1 MTFHRVIS
9 LHIHVLPAYGRPGM
23 TEVLSAPYHG
33 ASHFSSSPLQSSSH
47 TDLASLKSSPI
58 PFSDRSD
65 PKPTYTH
72 EEFET
77 YSTISA
83 SSSAPSSPEL
93 EHATFSRDHS
103 YTATSASSLSLDR
116 KGFLEED
123 DDIPFPSF
131 EPVGL
136 YETDESTPQALS
148 SVDEESPAQP
158 INSPRESLGELSSND
173 DQALEPEPTRHV
185 DYLAHEWREEDIWSS
200 WRYIVA
206 RRKTITNS
214 VRLENASWRTW
225 TKAKNNLK
233 TVSPEKLNWL
243 KDCDVTWL
251 YGPLQTTTKKPFN
264 TNTSPPPSRLSHS
277 SSFINKKPILKK
289 KAASVAMLEK
299 SISSHSLLKQAG
311 ALLRAQQS
319 SPAHGRSGFKRAPPT
334 FSLGGSTASSVVNT
348 PAEYVSNLRTSFT
361 VCDLPSSSESRHIHF
376 NNEVEQVIAIESDDD
391 DEKHEEIH
399 SVFSDEEE
407 DEDDDGGLMMRPS
420 PSLSKSSNRSTPR
433 GSFSEG
439 SKTIAPLPS
448 TTLRGDTPEPDRT
461 QLLRPNSGLWST
473 GKVLSPSPS
482 QETLRP
488 SRPSHNFLIDDEDE
502 ADMQWPPSGSSG
514 MASPYAAED
523 EPGPGMRRTES
534 GMFMPYDEN
543 EEDAIV
549 NRTLFGQALNAV
561 YTVKDIA
568 HVVWNVGWGK

>member
-1 MTFHRVIS
+1 
-9 LHIHVLPAYGRPGM
+9 M
-23 TEVLSAPYHG
+23 TEVLSAPYRG

-47 TDLASLKSSPI
+47 TDLASLKSSSI
-58 PFSDRSD
+58 PFSERTNV
-65 PKPTYTH
+65 KPTYTH
-72 EEFET
+72 EEFESL
-77 YSTISA
+77 STTST

-93 EHATFSRDHS
+93 EHATFSRHS
-103 YTATSASSLSLDR
+103 YTATSASSLSLDT

-123 DDIPFPSF
+123 EDIPFPSF
-131 EPVGL
+131 EPAGL
-136 YETDESTPQALS
+136 YETEDSIPPPLS
-148 SVDEESPAQP
+148 IIDEEPPAQP
-158 INSPRESLGELSSND
+158 VDVPRRSADDFPIVND

-185 DYLAHEWREEDIWSS
+185 DYLAHEWKEEDIWSS

-225 TKAKNNLK
+225 TKAKNKLR

-264 TNTSPPPSRLSHS
+264 TNSSPPPSRLSHS

-319 SPAHGRSGFKRAPPT
+319 SPAHGRSSFKRAPPS

-348 PAEYVSNLRTSFT
+348 PAEYISNLRTSFT
-361 VCDLPSSSESRHIHF
+361 VSDLPSSSECRHIHF

-391 DEKHEEIH
+391 DEKQEEIQ

-407 DEDDDGGLMMRPS
+407 DEDDDGGLMMRPA
-420 PSLSKSSNRSTPR
+420 LSQPKSSNRSTPR

-448 TTLRGDTPEPDRT
+448 TTLKYRGDTPEPDKA
-461 QLLRPNSGLWST
+461 QQLRPNSSLWNS
-473 GKVLSPSPS
+473 GKILSPSPS

-488 SRPSHNFLIDDEDE
+488 TRPSQNFLIDDEDE

-514 MASPYAAED
+514 VVSPYAAED

-543 EEDAIV
+543 EEGAIV
-549 NRTLFGQALNAV
+549 NRTLFGQALSAV

>member
-1 MTFHRVIS
+1 
-9 LHIHVLPAYGRPGM
+9 M

-47 TDLASLKSSPI
+47 TDLASLRSSPI
-58 PFSDRSD
+58 SYSERSN
-65 PKPTYTH
+65 PKLSYTH
-72 EEFET
+72 EEFERLSGT
-77 YSTISA
+77 ST
-83 SSSAPSSPEL
+83 SSSSSSSPEL

-103 YTATSASSLSLDR
+103 YTATSASSLSLET
-116 KGFLEED
+116 KGYPEED
-123 DDIPFPSF
+123 DEDIPFPSF
-131 EPVGL
+131 EPSSL
-136 YETDESTPQALS
+136 FDRKEPMSRPLSIIDEDPI
-148 SVDEESPAQP
+148 AQP
-158 INSPRESLGELSSND
+158 VIITKSDPRELPSTVND
-173 DQALEPEPTRHV
+173 DQALAPEPTRHV
-185 DYLAHEWREEDIWSS
+185 DYLAHDWKEEDIWSS

-206 RRKTITNS
+206 KRKAIPNS
-214 VRLENASWRTW
+214 IRLENASWRTW

-251 YGPLQTTTKKPFN
+251 YGPLQTDTKRPFN
-264 TNTSPPPSRLSHS
+264 AAISPPPSRLSHS

-299 SISSHSLLKQAG
+299 SLSSHSLLKQAG

-319 SPAHGRSGFKRAPPT
+319 SPAHGRSSFKRGPPS
-334 FSLGGSTASSVVNT
+334 FSLGGSTASSVVST
-348 PAEYVSNLRTSFT
+348 PAEYVSKLRTSHT
-361 VCDLPSSSESRHIHF
+361 ISDLTSSSSECRHIHF

-391 DEKHEEIH
+391 DDKQEEIH

-407 DEDDDGGLMMRPS
+407 DEDDDGGLMMRPA
-420 PSLSKSSNRSTPR
+420 PLQPKTSNRSTPR

-448 TTLRGDTPEPDRT
+448 TTLKYRPDTPEPDKA
-461 QLLRPNSGLWST
+461 QQFRPNSSLWNT
-473 GKVLSPSPS
+473 GKILSPSPS

-488 SRPSHNFLIDDEDE
+488 SRPSHNFLIDDEDD
-502 ADMQWPPSGSSG
+502 ADMQWQPSTSSS
-514 MASPYAAED
+514 MTSPYDAEY

-543 EEDAIV
+543 EEETLV

>member
-1 MTFHRVIS
+1 
-9 LHIHVLPAYGRPGM
+9 M
-23 TEVLSAPYHG
+23 TEVLSAPYRG
-33 ASHFSSSPLQSSSH
+33 ASHFPSSPLQSSSH
-47 TDLASLKSSPI
+47 TDLASLKSSSI
-58 PFSDRSD
+58 PFSDRTNT
-65 PKPTYTH
+65 KPTYTH

-77 YSTISA
+77 LSTTST

-93 EHATFSRDHS
+93 EHATFSRHS
-103 YTATSASSLSLDR
+103 YTATSASSLSLDT
-116 KGFLEED
+116 KGFLEDD

-131 EPVGL
+131 EPAGP
-136 YETDESTPQALS
+136 YETEEPAPQPLS
-148 SVDEESPAQP
+148 IIDEESPAQ
-158 INSPRESLGELSSND
+158 SVDVPRKNAEDFSIVND

-225 TKAKNNLK
+225 TKAKNNLR

-264 TNTSPPPSRLSHS
+264 TNSSPPPSRLSHS

-319 SPAHGRSGFKRAPPT
+319 SPAHGRSSFKRAPPS

-348 PAEYVSNLRTSFT
+348 PAEYVSNLRTSLT
-361 VCDLPSSSESRHIHF
+361 ISDLPSSSECRHIHF
-376 NNEVEQVIAIESDDD
+376 NNEVEQVIAIESDEDD
-391 DEKHEEIH
+391 DKQEEIQ
-399 SVFSDEEE
+399 SVFIDEEE
-407 DEDDDGGLMMRPS
+407 DEDDDGGLMMRPT
-420 PSLSKSSNRSTPR
+420 PSQSKSSNRSTPR

-448 TTLRGDTPEPDRT
+448 TTLKYRGDTPEPDKA
-461 QLLRPNSGLWST
+461 QQLRPNSGLWSS
-473 GKVLSPSPS
+473 GKILSPSPS

-488 SRPSHNFLIDDEDE
+488 TRPSHNFLIDDEDE

-514 MASPYAAED
+514 TMSPYAAED

-543 EEDAIV
+543 EEEAIV
-549 NRTLFGQALNAV
+549 NRTLFGQALSAV

>member
-1 MTFHRVIS
+1 M
-9 LHIHVLPAYGRPGM
+9 
-23 TEVLSAPYHG
+23 
-33 ASHFSSSPLQSSSH
+33 
-47 TDLASLKSSPI
+47 
-58 PFSDRSD
+58 
-65 PKPTYTH
+65 
-72 EEFET
+72 
-77 YSTISA
+77 
-83 SSSAPSSPEL
+83 
-93 EHATFSRDHS
+93 
-103 YTATSASSLSLDR
+103 
-116 KGFLEED
+116 
-123 DDIPFPSF
+123 
-131 EPVGL
+131 
-136 YETDESTPQALS
+136 
-148 SVDEESPAQP
+148 
-158 INSPRESLGELSSND
+158 
-173 DQALEPEPTRHV
+173 
-185 DYLAHEWREEDIWSS
+185 
-200 WRYIVA
+200 A
-206 RRKTITNS
+206 RRKVITNS

-225 TKAKNNLK
+225 TKAKDNLK

-319 SPAHGRSGFKRAPPT
+319 SPAHGRSSFKRAPPN

-348 PAEYVSNLRTSFT
+348 PAEYVSNLRISFT
-361 VCDLPSSSESRHIHF
+361 VSDLPSSSSECRHIHF

-391 DEKHEEIH
+391 DDKREETH
-399 SVFSDEEE
+399 SVFSDEE
-407 DEDDDGGLMMRPS
+407 DEDDDGGLMMRPA
-420 PSLSKSSNRSTPR
+420 PSQSKSSNRSTPR
-433 GSFSEG
+433 GSFSES

-448 TTLRGDTPEPDRT
+448 TTLKYRGDTPEPDKA
-461 QLLRPNSGLWST
+461 QQLRPNSGLWST

-502 ADMQWPPSGSSG
+502 ADMQWPPSRSSG
-514 MASPYAAED
+514 IASPYDAED

-543 EEDAIV
+543 EEETIV

>member
-1 MTFHRVIS
+1 
-9 LHIHVLPAYGRPGM
+9 M
-23 TEVLSAPYHG
+23 TEVLSAPYRG
-33 ASHFSSSPLQSSSH
+33 ASHFPSSPLQSSSH
-47 TDLASLKSSPI
+47 TDLASLKSSSI
-58 PFSDRSD
+58 PFSDRTNT
-65 PKPTYTH
+65 KPTYTH

-77 YSTISA
+77 LSTTST

-93 EHATFSRDHS
+93 EHATFSRHS
-103 YTATSASSLSLDR
+103 YTATSASSLSLDT
-116 KGFLEED
+116 KGFLEDD

-131 EPVGL
+131 EPAGP
-136 YETDESTPQALS
+136 YETEEPAPQPLS
-148 SVDEESPAQP
+148 IIDEESPAQ
-158 INSPRESLGELSSND
+158 SVDVPRKNAEDFSIVND

-225 TKAKNNLK
+225 TKAKNNLR

-264 TNTSPPPSRLSHS
+264 TNSSPPPSRLSHS

-319 SPAHGRSGFKRAPPT
+319 SPAHGRSSFKRAPPS

-348 PAEYVSNLRTSFT
+348 PAEYVSNLRTSLT
-361 VCDLPSSSESRHIHF
+361 ISDLPSSSECRHIHF
-376 NNEVEQVIAIESDDD
+376 NNEVEQVIAIESDEDD
-391 DEKHEEIH
+391 DKQEEIQ

-407 DEDDDGGLMMRPS
+407 DEDDDGGLMMRPT
-420 PSLSKSSNRSTPR
+420 PSQSKSSNRSTPR

-448 TTLRGDTPEPDRT
+448 TTLKYRGDTPEPDKA
-461 QLLRPNSGLWST
+461 QQLRPNSGLWSS
-473 GKVLSPSPS
+473 GKILSPSPS

-488 SRPSHNFLIDDEDE
+488 TRPSHNFLIDDEDE

-514 MASPYAAED
+514 TMSPYAAED

-543 EEDAIV
+543 EEEAIV
-549 NRTLFGQALNAV
+549 NRTLFGQALSAV

>member
-1 MTFHRVIS
+1 
-9 LHIHVLPAYGRPGM
+9 
-23 TEVLSAPYHG
+23 
-33 ASHFSSSPLQSSSH
+33 
-47 TDLASLKSSPI
+47 
-58 PFSDRSD
+58 
-65 PKPTYTH
+65 
-72 EEFET
+72 
-77 YSTISA
+77 
-83 SSSAPSSPEL
+83 
-93 EHATFSRDHS
+93 
-103 YTATSASSLSLDR
+103 LDT
-116 KGFLEED
+116 KGYLDED

-131 EPVGL
+131 EPPGIYGREEL
-136 YETDESTPQALS
+136 MTEPLS
-148 SVDEESPAQP
+148 IIDEEPLVQP
-158 INSPRESLGELSSND
+158 VHSPRDDAPELPSAVND

-185 DYLAHEWREEDIWSS
+185 DYLAHEWKEEDIWSS
-200 WRYIVA
+200 WRYVVA
-206 RRKTITNS
+206 RRKAIPNS

-225 TKAKNNLK
+225 MKAKYNLK

-251 YGPLQTTTKKPFN
+251 YGPLQTDTKMRLN
-264 TNTSPPPSRLSHS
+264 TGASPPPSRLSHS

-319 SPAHGRSGFKRAPPT
+319 SPAHGRTSFKRAPPS
-334 FSLGGSTASSVVNT
+334 FSIGGSTASSVVNT
-348 PAEYVSNLRTSFT
+348 PAEYVSNLRTSYT
-361 VCDLPSSSESRHIHF
+361 ISDLPNSTSECRHIHF

-391 DEKHEEIH
+391 DDKQAEIH
-399 SVFSDEEE
+399 SVFSDDE
-407 DEDDDGGLMMRPS
+407 DEDDDGGLMMRPA
-420 PSLSKSSNRSTPR
+420 PSQLKTSNRSTPR

-448 TTLRGDTPEPDRT
+448 TTLRGDTPEPDKA
-461 QLLRPNSGLWST
+461 QQLRPNSLWNT

-502 ADMQWPPSGSSG
+502 AEMQWHPSTSSCIP
-514 MASPYAAED
+514 SPYEAED

-543 EEDAIV
+543 EEETII

-568 HVVWNVGWGK
+568 HVVWNVGWGR

>member
-1 MTFHRVIS
+1 
-9 LHIHVLPAYGRPGM
+9 M

-33 ASHFSSSPLQSSSH
+33 ASLFSSSPLKSSSH
-47 TDLASLKSSPI
+47 TNLASLKSSSI
-58 PFSDRSD
+58 PFSDRTNI
-65 PKPTYTH
+65 KPTYTH

-77 YSTISA
+77 LSTTST

-93 EHATFSRDHS
+93 EHATFSRHS
-103 YTATSASSLSLDR
+103 YTATSASSLSLDT
-116 KGFLEED
+116 KGFLED
-123 DDIPFPSF
+123 DDDMPFPSF
-131 EPVGL
+131 EPPGP
-136 YETDESTPQALS
+136 YETEETMPQPLS
-148 SVDEESPAQP
+148 IIDEEPPAQP
-158 INSPRESLGELSSND
+158 ADAPKRNSEDLSLVND

-225 TKAKNNLK
+225 TKAKNNLR

-264 TNTSPPPSRLSHS
+264 TNSSPPPSRLSHS

-319 SPAHGRSGFKRAPPT
+319 SPAHGRPSFKRAPPS

-361 VCDLPSSSESRHIHF
+361 VSDLPSSSESRHIHF
-376 NNEVEQVIAIESDDD
+376 NNEVEQVIAIESDEDD
-391 DEKHEEIH
+391 DKREEIH

-407 DEDDDGGLMMRPS
+407 DEDDDCGLMMRPA
-420 PSLSKSSNRSTPR
+420 PSQSKSSNRSTPR

-448 TTLRGDTPEPDRT
+448 TTLKYRGDTPEPDKA
-461 QLLRPNSGLWST
+461 QELRPNSGLWSS
-473 GKVLSPSPS
+473 GKILSPSPS

-488 SRPSHNFLIDDEDE
+488 TRPSHNFLIDDEDE

-514 MASPYAAED
+514 IVSPYAAED

-543 EEDAIV
+543 EEEAIV
-549 NRTLFGQALNAV
+549 SRTLFGQALSAV

>member
-1 MTFHRVIS
+1 MDT
-9 LHIHVLPAYGRPGM
+9 
-23 TEVLSAPYHG
+23 
-33 ASHFSSSPLQSSSH
+33 
-47 TDLASLKSSPI
+47 KS
-58 PFSDRSD
+58 
-65 PKPTYTH
+65 Y
-72 EEFET
+72 
-77 YSTISA
+77 
-83 SSSAPSSPEL
+83 
-93 EHATFSRDHS
+93 
-103 YTATSASSLSLDR
+103 
-116 KGFLEED
+116 LEED

-131 EPVGL
+131 DPPGVYTTEEPIPGN
-136 YETDESTPQALS
+136 LS
-148 SVDEESPAQP
+148 SIDEEPLVP
-158 INSPRESLGELSSND
+158 PVNSPRDDAPELPSVVND

-185 DYLAHEWREEDIWSS
+185 DYLAHEWKEEDIWSS

-206 RRKTITNS
+206 RRKAIPNS

-225 TKAKNNLK
+225 MKAKNNLK

-251 YGPLQTTTKKPFN
+251 YGPLQTDTKKRFN
-264 TNTSPPPSRLSHS
+264 TGTSPPPSRLSHS

-319 SPAHGRSGFKRAPPT
+319 SPAHGRSSFKRAPPS
-334 FSLGGSTASSVVNT
+334 FSIGGSTASSVTNT
-348 PAEYVSNLRTSFT
+348 PAEYVSKLRTSYT
-361 VCDLPSSSESRHIHF
+361 VSDLPSSSECRHIHF

-391 DEKHEEIH
+391 DDKQEEIQ
-399 SVFSDEEE
+399 SVFSDEE
-407 DEDDDGGLMMRPS
+407 DEDDDGGLMMRPA
-420 PSLSKSSNRSTPR
+420 PAQSKLSNRSTPR

-448 TTLRGDTPEPDRT
+448 TTLRGDTPEPDKAH
-461 QLLRPNSGLWST
+461 QLRPNSGLWNT

-502 ADMQWPPSGSSG
+502 AEMQWHPSGSSN
-514 MASPYAAED
+514 MSSPYEAEY

-543 EEDAIV
+543 EEEAIV
-549 NRTLFGQALNAV
+549 SRTLFGQALNAV